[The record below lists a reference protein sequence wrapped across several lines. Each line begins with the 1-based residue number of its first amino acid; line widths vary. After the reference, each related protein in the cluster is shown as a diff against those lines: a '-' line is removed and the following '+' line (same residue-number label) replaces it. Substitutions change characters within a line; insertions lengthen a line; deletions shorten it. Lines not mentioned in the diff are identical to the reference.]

1 VPVRVPIVAKYVP
14 LRIVVGRG
22 PYGAGMTDAQSRTG
36 PFWDAVEGR
45 APMPPVADLLGWR
58 LEAVAPEEGTIT
70 VQFEA
75 RHEFSNP
82 QGNIQG
88 GILAAML
95 DDTMGPALVATL
107 PAGRFAPTL
116 EMKVSYF
123 APAKVG
129 PLWGHGRVVH
139 TGRTH
144 AFVEADLVDADDK
157 LIARASATVRIL
169 KM

>member
-1 VPVRVPIVAKYVP
+1 MNN
-14 LRIVVGRG
+14 
-22 PYGAGMTDAQSRTG
+22 AGGRTG

-45 APMPPVADLLGWR
+45 TPMPPVAKLLGWQ
-58 LEAVAPEEGTIT
+58 LEDIDPDAGTIT
-70 VQFEA
+70 VKFEA
-75 RHEFSNP
+75 RLEFTNP
-82 QGNIQG
+82 LGNVQG
-88 GILAAML
+88 GILASML

-107 PAGRFAPTL
+107 PPDQFAPTL

-139 TGRTH
+139 AGRTN

-157 LIARASATVRIL
+157 IIARASATVRIL